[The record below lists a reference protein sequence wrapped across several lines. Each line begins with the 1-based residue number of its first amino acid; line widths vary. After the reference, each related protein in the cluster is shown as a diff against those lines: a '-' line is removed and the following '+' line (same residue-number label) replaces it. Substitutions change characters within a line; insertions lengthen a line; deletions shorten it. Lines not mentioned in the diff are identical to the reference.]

1 MKDITKN
8 PVFLKKLAK
17 LERSDGAT
25 LPDIREIFDHLGN
38 CPWHLQVYSE
48 VSSTNTLL
56 KQMAAE
62 GAAAGTVLIADRQ
75 TAGRGR
81 LGRSFLSPGGVGVY
95 LSALIRPNCA
105 PTALMHLTCA
115 VAVAMCDAVENA
127 FGFRPGI
134 KWTNDLV
141 VGNKKLGGIL
151 TELGL
156 DPKTGMVDHAI
167 LGIGINCGQTESDF
181 DESIRSMAT
190 SVRMVTGQ
198 NASRERLIAGM
209 VKALEAMDKALL
221 TSPAAILER
230 YRADCI
236 TLGQDVSI
244 LRGDEVRHG
253 RALDIDAEGGL
264 IVRYD
269 SGETGTVTSGEV
281 SVRGLYGY
289 I

>member
-1 MKDITKN
+1 MQMMEMDIDHIM
-8 PVFLKKLAK
+8 AK
-17 LERSDGAT
+17 MACRLDTHGLDT
-25 LPDIREIFDHLGN
+25 NIIRQHLTES
-38 CPWHLQVYSE
+38 PWHVYLFSE
-48 VSSTNTLL
+48 TQSTNTML
-56 KQMAAE
+56 KKMAQA
-62 GAAAGTVLIADRQ
+62 GAPTGTVIVADRQ
-75 TAGRGR
+75 TGGRGR
-81 LGRSFLSPGGVGVY
+81 LGRTFLSPGGVGVY

-105 PTALMHLTCA
+105 PTELMHLTCA

-141 VGNKKLGGIL
+141 VGNRKLGGIL

-156 DPKTGMVDHAI
+156 DPKTGMVDYAV
-167 LGIGINCGQTESDF
+167 LGIGINCGQIEADF

-190 SVRMVTGQ
+190 SARMILGHP
-198 NASRERLIAGM
+198 ADRERLIAEM
-209 VKALEAMDKALL
+209 VLALEKMDRDLMSSSADLM
-221 TSPAAILER
+221 ER

>member
-1 MKDITKN
+1 MY
-8 PVFLKKLAK
+8 
-17 LERSDGAT
+17 
-25 LPDIREIFDHLGN
+25 LGDSR
-38 CPWHLQVYSE
+38 WQVTAYSE

-56 KQMAAE
+56 KTMAAE
-62 GAAAGTVLIADRQ
+62 GASAGTVIVADRQ
-75 TAGRGR
+75 TGGRGR

-95 LSALIRPNCA
+95 LSALIRPDCA
-105 PTALMHLTCA
+105 PTELMHLTCA

-141 VGNKKLGGIL
+141 LGNRKLGGIL

-156 DPKTGMVDHAI
+156 NPKTGRVDYAV
-167 LGIGINCGQTESDF
+167 LGIGINCGQLDADF
-181 DESIRSMAT
+181 DESIRDIAT
-190 SVRMVTGQ
+190 SVRMVTG
-198 NASRERLIAGM
+198 REPDRELLIAEM
-209 VKALEAMDKALL
+209 VKALENMDRELL
-221 TSPAAILER
+221 SSPAAMLER
-230 YRADCI
+230 YRLNCI

-244 LRGDEVRHG
+244 LRGDGVRHA